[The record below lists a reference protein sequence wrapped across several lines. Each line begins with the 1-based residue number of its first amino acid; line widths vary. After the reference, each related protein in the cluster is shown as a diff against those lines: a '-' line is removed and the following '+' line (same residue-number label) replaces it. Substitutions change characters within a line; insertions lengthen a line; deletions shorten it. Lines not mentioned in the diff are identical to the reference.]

1 MPARS
6 LGRRPRASRW
16 RPRYR
21 RCRGGPGGIRGA
33 EDAAAARHNP
43 QRKLPAKKRG
53 SRHICGSPIGSCAPG
68 PAARASPRAYD
79 EACLDADAA
88 SEVAKR
94 AREAERIAER
104 LFEAKE
110 KRLDAKPKRAL
121 KNPWSKVRRGYEAL
135 LERLEAKWMAELR
148 ACAAAEAE
156 ASAHALLVKVKNLEI
171 ARLKRQ
177 LRRCGL

>member
-1 MPARS
+1 MPS
-6 LGRRPRASRW
+6 S
-16 RPRYR
+16 
-21 RCRGGPGGIRGA
+21 PG
-33 EDAAAARHNP
+33 E
-43 QRKLPAKKRG
+43 LKREY
-53 SRHICGSPIGSCAPG
+53 AQLL
-68 PAARASPRAYD
+68 YD
-79 EACLDADAA
+79 EACLDLDSAA
-88 SEVAKR
+88 EVAKR
-94 AREAERIAER
+94 AREAERLAER

-121 KNPWSKVRRGYEAL
+121 KNPWGKVRRGYEAL

-156 ASAHALLVKVKNLEI
+156 ASAHALLVEVKELEI